1 VGSLQK
7 IGSFGDVAAEDD
19 DSVLSYF
26 LKTAAVDQIESGK
39 AFAVIGRKGSGKT
52 ALTKYF
58 SQPRKDYVSASPT
71 LRDYPW
77 NIHSTRRN
85 LGASDIESYVS
96 AWRYLIAVKANS
108 IVIEQKGMKTMTDSQ
123 RAARDF
129 LNENYGGISP
139 SLADIMR
146 PNRLKI
152 TKKTLAPSIMGN
164 SLGSIDIE
172 DSSGGLSP
180 NVDTLTKT
188 LLKNASTLASQS
200 GVSKICIHFDELDQG
215 LGELDNQRK
224 EMLIGLILAIRSI
237 RSGDEGNVIPPVFYI
252 RSDLW
257 DKIRFSDKNK
267 ISQSSAVFLE
277 WDSDTLLSMVNERI
291 KVKLGSGKTWIDI
304 DDEKLMRGSQS
315 KWSHIVARTF
325 LRPRDIIQFLNYAT
339 DAAVKSYPDSDFF
352 DNDDI
357 QRAREPYSKYL
368 KQELDDEISPH
379 WDCWVEAL
387 QALSEI
393 ATMTLTRE
401 GYKEAYNRVKSR
413 RNKIDADE
421 ALELLYSFSIVGY
434 RRGIGKGGSGW
445 VFQYAD
451 PDARWDNAATR
462 LKVHPGLKEFAKL
475 REERN

>member
-152 TKKTLAPSIMGN
+152 TKKTLAPRIMGN

-237 RSGDEGNVIPPVFYI
+237 RSGDEGNVILPVFYI

-257 DKIRFSDKNK
+257 DKIRF
-267 ISQSSAVFLE
+267 
-277 WDSDTLLSMVNERI
+277 RI
-291 KVKLGSGKTWIDI
+291 KTRFPSPPL
-304 DDEKLMRGSQS
+304 
-315 KWSHIVARTF
+315 
-325 LRPRDIIQFLNYAT
+325 
-339 DAAVKSYPDSDFF
+339 FF
-352 DNDDI
+352 WN
-357 QRAREPYSKYL
+357 
-368 KQELDDEISPH
+368 
-379 WDCWVEAL
+379 
-387 QALSEI
+387 
-393 ATMTLTRE
+393 
-401 GYKEAYNRVKSR
+401 
-413 RNKIDADE
+413 
-421 ALELLYSFSIVGY
+421 
-434 RRGIGKGGSGW
+434 GI
-445 VFQYAD
+445 
-451 PDARWDNAATR
+451 RI
-462 LKVHPGLKEFAKL
+462 HC
-475 REERN
+475 

>member
-1 VGSLQK
+1 
-7 IGSFGDVAAEDD
+7 
-19 DSVLSYF
+19 
-26 LKTAAVDQIESGK
+26 
-39 AFAVIGRKGSGKT
+39 
-52 ALTKYF
+52 
-58 SQPRKDYVSASPT
+58 
-71 LRDYPW
+71 
-77 NIHSTRRN
+77 
-85 LGASDIESYVS
+85 
-96 AWRYLIAVKANS
+96 
-108 IVIEQKGMKTMTDSQ
+108 MKTMTDSQ

-129 LNENYGGISP
+129 LNENYGGIAP

-146 PNRLKI
+146 PSRLKI

-172 DSSGGLSP
+172 DTKGGLSP
-180 NVDTLTKT
+180 NVDVLTKT
-188 LLKNASTLASQS
+188 LLKNAATLASQS

-215 LGELDNQRK
+215 LGELDVQRK

-237 RSGDEGNVIPPVFYI
+237 RSGDEGNTILPVFYI

-277 WDSDTLLSMVNERI
+277 WDSETLLSMINERI
-291 KVKLGSGKTWIDI
+291 RVKLGSGNTWIDI

-325 LRPRDIIQFLNYAT
+325 LRPRDIIQFLNFAT
-339 DAAVKSYPDSDFF
+339 EAAIKSYPESNFF

-387 QALSEI
+387 QAFSEI
-393 ATMTLTRE
+393 ATMTFSRDA
-401 GYKEAYNRVKSR
+401 YKDAYNRLKSR
-413 RNKIDADE
+413 KNKIDADE
-421 ALELLYSFSIVGY
+421 ALEILYSFSVVGY

-462 LKVHPGLKEFAKL
+462 LKVHAGLKEFAKL

>member
-1 VGSLQK
+1 M
-7 IGSFGDVAAEDD
+7 
-19 DSVLSYF
+19 
-26 LKTAAVDQIESGK
+26 
-39 AFAVIGRKGSGKT
+39 
-52 ALTKYF
+52 
-58 SQPRKDYVSASPT
+58 
-71 LRDYPW
+71 
-77 NIHSTRRN
+77 
-85 LGASDIESYVS
+85 
-96 AWRYLIAVKANS
+96 IAVKANS
-108 IVIEQKGMKTMTDSQ
+108 VVIEQKGMKTMTDSQ

-129 LNENYGGISP
+129 LNENYGGIAP

-146 PNRLKI
+146 PSRLKI

-172 DSSGGLSP
+172 DTKGGLSP
-180 NVDTLTKT
+180 NVDVLTKT
-188 LLKNASTLASQS
+188 LLKNAATLASQS

-215 LGELDNQRK
+215 LGELDVQRK

-237 RSGDEGNVIPPVFYI
+237 RSGDEGNTILPVFYI

-277 WDSDTLLSMVNERI
+277 WDSETLLSMINERI
-291 KVKLGSGKTWIDI
+291 RVKLGSGNTWIDI

-325 LRPRDIIQFLNYAT
+325 LRPRDIIQFLNFAT
-339 DAAVKSYPDSDFF
+339 EAAIKSYPESNFF

-387 QALSEI
+387 QAFSEI
-393 ATMTLTRE
+393 ATMTFSRDA
-401 GYKEAYNRVKSR
+401 YKDAYNRLKSR
-413 RNKIDADE
+413 KNKIDADE
-421 ALELLYSFSIVGY
+421 ALEILYSFSVVGY

-462 LKVHPGLKEFAKL
+462 LKVHAGLKEFAKL

>member
-1 VGSLQK
+1 
-7 IGSFGDVAAEDD
+7 
-19 DSVLSYF
+19 
-26 LKTAAVDQIESGK
+26 
-39 AFAVIGRKGSGKT
+39 
-52 ALTKYF
+52 
-58 SQPRKDYVSASPT
+58 
-71 LRDYPW
+71 
-77 NIHSTRRN
+77 
-85 LGASDIESYVS
+85 
-96 AWRYLIAVKANS
+96 LIAVKANS
-108 IVIEQKGMKTMTDSQ
+108 VVIEQKGMKTMTDSQ

-129 LNENYGGISP
+129 LNENYGGIAP

-146 PNRLKI
+146 PSRLKI

-172 DSSGGLSP
+172 DTKGGLSP
-180 NVDTLTKT
+180 NVDVLTKT
-188 LLKNASTLASQS
+188 LLKNAATLASQS

-215 LGELDNQRK
+215 LGELDVQRK

-237 RSGDEGNVIPPVFYI
+237 RSGDEGNTILPVFYI

-277 WDSDTLLSMVNERI
+277 WDSETLLSMINERI
-291 KVKLGSGKTWIDI
+291 RVKLGSGNTWIDI

-325 LRPRDIIQFLNYAT
+325 LRPRDIIQFLNFAT
-339 DAAVKSYPDSDFF
+339 EAAIKSYPESNFF

-387 QALSEI
+387 QAFSEI
-393 ATMTLTRE
+393 ATMTFSRDA
-401 GYKEAYNRVKSR
+401 YKDAYNRLKSR
-413 RNKIDADE
+413 KNKIDADE
-421 ALELLYSFSIVGY
+421 ALEILYSFSVVGY

-462 LKVHPGLKEFAKL
+462 LKVHAGLKEFAKL

>member
-1 VGSLQK
+1 MGSLQK

-152 TKKTLAPSIMGN
+152 TKKTLAPRIMGN

-237 RSGDEGNVIPPVFYI
+237 RSGDEGNVILPVFYI

-257 DKIRFSDKNK
+257 DKIRF
-267 ISQSSAVFLE
+267 
-277 WDSDTLLSMVNERI
+277 RI
-291 KVKLGSGKTWIDI
+291 KTRFPSPPL
-304 DDEKLMRGSQS
+304 
-315 KWSHIVARTF
+315 
-325 LRPRDIIQFLNYAT
+325 
-339 DAAVKSYPDSDFF
+339 FF
-352 DNDDI
+352 WN
-357 QRAREPYSKYL
+357 
-368 KQELDDEISPH
+368 
-379 WDCWVEAL
+379 
-387 QALSEI
+387 
-393 ATMTLTRE
+393 
-401 GYKEAYNRVKSR
+401 
-413 RNKIDADE
+413 
-421 ALELLYSFSIVGY
+421 
-434 RRGIGKGGSGW
+434 GI
-445 VFQYAD
+445 
-451 PDARWDNAATR
+451 RI
-462 LKVHPGLKEFAKL
+462 HC
-475 REERN
+475 